1 MNEWIRFPLF
11 SGEASRQAHA
21 DLPPA
26 SFEREVGAEGFSG
39 PSSHF
44 YHRHP
49 PTAWTQWE
57 GPLRPR
63 ALDLTRLACD
73 DDSPWK
79 AIEIASST
87 AVRVRQWRCT
97 TSMNHLVRNADG
109 DDLIF
114 VHRGAGRL
122 FCDYGRIDLR
132 DGDYLVIPRGTMW
145 RIEPI
150 DVPMTLLLIEA
161 TDDRYRLPARGL
173 VGDHA
178 LFDPGVLAIPQVD
191 EEFRRQQDQ
200 QVWRVVVKR
209 QQRLTTIHY
218 PHNPLDALGWKGT
231 LAPVRLNWRDIRP
244 LMSHRYHLPPSAHTT
259 FAATHFVVAT
269 FVPRPI
275 ESDPGAIKVPFFH
288 SNDDYDELVFFHR
301 GQFFSRDNFGPG
313 MMTFH
318 PCGFPHGP
326 HPKAFQVGASAARKE
341 TDEVAINI
349 DSRSPITITAAAE
362 VVELPGYIDSWR
374 GLLEPP
380 AVIK

>member
-1 MNEWIRFPLF
+1 
-11 SGEASRQAHA
+11 
-21 DLPPA
+21 
-26 SFEREVGAEGFSG
+26 
-39 PSSHF
+39 
-44 YHRHP
+44 
-49 PTAWTQWE
+49 
-57 GPLRPR
+57 
-63 ALDLTRLACD
+63 
-73 DDSPWK
+73 
-79 AIEIASST
+79 
-87 AVRVRQWRCT
+87 
-97 TSMNHLVRNADG
+97 
-109 DDLIF
+109 
-114 VHRGAGRL
+114 
-122 FCDYGRIDLR
+122 
-132 DGDYLVIPRGTMW
+132 
-145 RIEPI
+145 
-150 DVPMTLLLIEA
+150 MTLLLIEA

-374 GLLEPP
+374 GFLEPP

>member
-1 MNEWIRFPLF
+1 
-11 SGEASRQAHA
+11 
-21 DLPPA
+21 
-26 SFEREVGAEGFSG
+26 
-39 PSSHF
+39 
-44 YHRHP
+44 
-49 PTAWTQWE
+49 
-57 GPLRPR
+57 
-63 ALDLTRLACD
+63 
-73 DDSPWK
+73 
-79 AIEIASST
+79 
-87 AVRVRQWRCT
+87 
-97 TSMNHLVRNADG
+97 MNHLVRNADG

-114 VHRGAGRL
+114 VHHGAGRL
-122 FCDYGRIDLR
+122 FCDYGLIDLR
-132 DGDYLVIPRGTMW
+132 DGDYLVVPRGTMW
-145 RIEPI
+145 RLEPSE
-150 DVPMTLLLIEA
+150 PMTLLLIEA

-326 HPKAFQVGASAARKE
+326 HPKAFQVGASATRKE

-362 VVELPGYIDSWR
+362 VVEFPGYINSWR
-374 GLLEPP
+374 GFLEPA